1 MKKRI
6 AKKILKNQDS
16 LKYNKGQLKKA
27 ESVMK
32 RNSKE
37 S

>member
-1 MKKRI
+1 MKKRV
-6 AKKILKNQDS
+6 AKKILKKQDS

-27 ESVMK
+27 EGVVK
-32 RNSKE
+32 HFSKE